1 MLNTTAQLHEQGCKL
16 LGLAALDSQA
26 NPVYDI
32 NMAQK
37 LQERGMQVA
46 AMTPEH
52 LATWFAEVM
61 Q

>member
-1 MLNTTAQLHEQGCKL
+1 
-16 LGLAALDSQA
+16 
-26 NPVYDI
+26 
-32 NMAQK
+32 MAQK
-37 LQERGMQVA
+37 LQERGMQIA